1 MGDLPAEPGSY
12 ILLLELAS
20 AASIQAGRLGSFDF
34 AAGWYGYTGSAH
46 GPGGLRARLERHR
59 RIAPVPH
66 WHIDYLRQR
75 AELRLICSAIGN
87 QALECVWS
95 QRLASQP
102 GVIIPAPG
110 FGASDCGQGCPAHL
124 VRLPPGIDGMGAA
137 GWLKAVLA
145 NGLLTAAGMNCI
157 W

>member
-1 MGDLPAEPGSY
+1 MDELPVDPGSY
-12 ILLLELAS
+12 TLLLKLEY
-20 AASIQAGRLGSFDF
+20 AASIQIGRLGSFDF
-34 AAGWYGYTGSAH
+34 AAGWYEYAGSAH

-75 AELRLICSAIGN
+75 AELRLICYAIGN
-87 QALECVWS
+87 QQLECVWS

-110 FGASDCGQGCPAHL
+110 FGASDCVRGCPAHL
-124 VRLPPGIDGMGAA
+124 IRLPPGMDEIGIAC
-137 GWLKAVLA
+137 WLKEALVNTISA
-145 NGLLTAAGMNCI
+145 PAGMNCI